1 MKVLDF
7 GLQKTTGPSS
17 GGAVACILLVSP
29 GLDCLSLAEIVCCL
43 SEVSILATKKGS
55 LVFELCVTT
64 YTKSHFS
71 LFIGLQKVRGQIL
84 RIITCDRSKNALRR
98 FNTGSDVSVK
108 NSFGPSSLNKMQVFG
123 KILGIH

>member
-7 GLQKTTGPSS
+7 GVQKTTGPSS

-29 GLDCLSLAEIVCCL
+29 GLDCLRLAEIVCCL

-64 YTKSHFS
+64 HLHELQLSFVRMLISCCKTSNHTAILYT
-71 LFIGLQKVRGQIL
+71 V
-84 RIITCDRSKNALRR
+84 
-98 FNTGSDVSVK
+98 
-108 NSFGPSSLNKMQVFG
+108 
-123 KILGIH
+123 